1 MKKYIGSYRDFLLEQ
16 DLGSVPAIPGEAP
29 TAPKKEK
36 PFTFIFMDDSER
48 DDLKKKRYPDGSTE
62 ISFPSYALTKTE
74 IEDWVKD
81 NIVSTPDNKLTD
93 SLLDLRRSNLVDI
106 VSGSKV
112 NIAKEDVPFIEKL
125 KNSLSADLFG
135 KKQPNIVVIF
145 AKDGVPTTDDIDVTF
160 IKYSK

>member
-1 MKKYIGSYRDFLLEQ
+1 
-16 DLGSVPAIPGEAP
+16 
-29 TAPKKEK
+29 
-36 PFTFIFMDDSER
+36 
-48 DDLKKKRYPDGSTE
+48 
-62 ISFPSYALTKTE
+62 
-74 IEDWVKD
+74 
-81 NIVSTPDNKLTD
+81 
-93 SLLDLRRSNLVDI
+93 VDI